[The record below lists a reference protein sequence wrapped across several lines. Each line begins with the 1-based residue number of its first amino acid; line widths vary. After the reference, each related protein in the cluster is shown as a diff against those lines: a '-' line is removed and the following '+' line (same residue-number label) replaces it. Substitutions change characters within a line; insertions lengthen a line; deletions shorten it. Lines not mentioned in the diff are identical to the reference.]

1 MSEGEEGGMRTQ
13 FPSKLEFAGLAN
25 YRSEMSQVAQ
35 FRIQETYRV
44 RIQLR
49 GVAVSG
55 LEGTGGPLA
64 EWELDR

>member
-1 MSEGEEGGMRTQ
+1 MRNHY
-13 FPSKLEFAGLAN
+13 PSKLELAVLAN
-25 YRSEMSQVAQ
+25 YHSGMSRVAQ